1 MPQGL
6 FYLFVYFLLTVPA
19 FLGLALIA
27 QIGRSTRVRRAG
39 ELVLV
44 TGVAALIPVVLHRAL
59 EVPALW
65 LAVAFLVVVLLV
77 SVVRHVRSYS
87 RSA

>member
-1 MPQGL
+1 MPQVL
-6 FYLFVYFLLTVPA
+6 VYLFGYFLLTIPA

-44 TGVAALIPVVLHRAL
+44 TGVVALTPVVAHRAL

-65 LAVAFLVVVLLV
+65 LAVALLVVVLAV
-77 SVVRHVRSYS
+77 SVARQLRS
-87 RSA
+87 RS

>member
-1 MPQGL
+1 ML
-6 FYLFVYFLLTVPA
+6 VYLFGYFLLTIPA

-44 TGVAALIPVVLHRAL
+44 TGVVALTPVVAHRAL

-65 LAVAFLVVVLLV
+65 LAVALLVVVLAV
-77 SVVRHVRSYS
+77 SVARQLRS
-87 RSA
+87 RS